1 MVFGVFA
8 RVANNCK
15 VYNTYKY
22 ISALVGAE
30 ICDCNRRLPTSAE
43 SGHYPSPLSL
53 IAWRISPSPK
63 VLNTL
68 NKLIL
73 PRTVLWCGSV
83 S

>member
-30 ICDCNRRLPTSAE
+30 ICDCNRRLPTSVE
-43 SGHYPSPLSL
+43 SGQLFSTISHCLEDLS
-53 IAWRISPSPK
+53 
-63 VLNTL
+63 
-68 NKLIL
+68 
-73 PRTVLWCGSV
+73 
-83 S
+83 